1 MRAYNI
7 QIFMMI
13 LRIALSR
20 RGTNSVAGHS
30 ADPAAGPSVLI
41 LSDMN
46 NEAGAQLPEV
56 VGEQKALSGGAAA
69 APLDAGASVGEARA
83 AAIEAS
89 YTVAAAGDIRIP
101 VR

>member
-1 MRAYNI
+1 M
-7 QIFMMI
+7 
-13 LRIALSR
+13 
-20 RGTNSVAGHS
+20 AGHS